1 MRKLVKY
8 SMAKSMVHG
17 LLQLAV
23 FAAWAEGGLQWFL
36 PHYADWALREMQGL
50 ALLVAV
56 PMAIALGL
64 FGGMVVLA
72 TLQLPILAVALA
84 DNAVRWFKCR
94 RGRA

>member
-17 LLQLAV
+17 L
-23 FAAWAEGGLQWFL
+23 
-36 PHYADWALREMQGL
+36 PHHADWALREMQGL

-64 FGGMVVLA
+64 FGAMVVLA

-84 DNAVRWFKCR
+84 DNAVRWFECR
-94 RGRA
+94 RSAT